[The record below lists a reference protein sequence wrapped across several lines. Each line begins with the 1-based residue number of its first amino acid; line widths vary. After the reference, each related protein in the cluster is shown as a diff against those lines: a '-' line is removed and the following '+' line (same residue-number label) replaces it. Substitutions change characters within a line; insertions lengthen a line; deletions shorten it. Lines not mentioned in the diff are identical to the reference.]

1 MRRERMYG
9 IREVVKRTSVD
20 PKYSFSTYMRTQKN
34 EQQFFFFFLNSPAH
48 KSTCEYTKKS
58 DLIYYHFLSF
68 LNHNK
73 PKEVKAH

>member
-34 EQQFFFFFLNSPAH
+34 EQQFFFFFFKLAGPQKH
-48 KSTCEYTKKS
+48 
-58 DLIYYHFLSF
+58 L
-68 LNHNK
+68 
-73 PKEVKAH
+73 